1 MPFLLMKLCLMLRL
15 FILLG
20 LCLIV
25 SCTSNTELISN
36 IDNDIEREMI
46 KIEKLTKESEIDNMK
61 LEYLSLE
68 LEAAK
73 LKSNLSDRSKAADEI
88 TQEVKE
94 ILKRNQLRTEQVNT
108 SKSVID
114 SLLKK
119 KDLLI
124 D

>member
-1 MPFLLMKLCLMLRL
+1 MLRL